1 MKKTIL
7 KKYPLLI
14 TIALSAFIL
23 YIAPILFYIF
33 IAILIAL
40 PIYLAV
46 RLFGGQ

>member
-23 YIAPILFYIF
+23 YIAPILLYIF